1 MLKHFTIFKNILW
14 GVLCIG
20 RPKWPQSRS
29 LSTLSDRHL
38 TSINHHC
45 TLLHFSPPIFWK
57 LTRTRKPNYLNEGV
71 YCVAPELLYI
81 YSKNATMIYSENSNK
96 LSRPLYNKKLQQK
109 KTMHLHQLQKCLSNN
124 FFCNRFICYI
134 NEHLFSKSYEWYNK
148 QIICL

>member
-1 MLKHFTIFKNILW
+1 MLKHFTIFKNSLW

-29 LSTLSDRHL
+29 LSTPSDHHL

-109 KTMHLHQLQKCLSNN
+109 KNNAFASITKMLKQQFFLQ
-124 FFCNRFICYI
+124 
-134 NEHLFSKSYEWYNK
+134 
-148 QIICL
+148 